1 VCFLKES
8 RSVGAHATPILILA
22 NHGRPG
28 SAAMLVK
35 EKGERNAYG
44 AVSLDLSMATKIR
57 GHDENVE

>member
-1 VCFLKES
+1 
-8 RSVGAHATPILILA
+8 
-22 NHGRPG
+22 
-28 SAAMLVK
+28 MLVK